1 VVFSRKLRNGGTEE
15 ENNEEEEEKKRRV
28 ETVSLRLRK

>member
-15 ENNEEEEEKKRRV
+15 ENNEEDEEKKRRV